1 MDTQAETKT
10 VCAGGKSLQKL
21 PEETRGLVTKFMA
34 YLERQGYYQDT
45 VYLQLVR
52 QLATDGANLLDPED
66 VKAKIAKRNWKDSVK
81 MLATYAYDAF
91 CKMEGISWQPPK
103 YKQKDSEI
111 YVPDEKDLDQLIAGT
126 HSKRMA
132 TYLQCLKETFADPGE
147 ILRLEWKD
155 IKDNIISINYP
166 VKGHLSGKMQVS
178 AKLISMLNALPKT
191 SKLVFPMKYHTAEQ
205 GFRKLRKRLAARL
218 QNPRLLNVSF
228 RSFRHFGG
236 TMLAE
241 YTQGN
246 VLTIQKMLRHKS
258 VLNTMKYV
266 HAVTFKDEDYEI
278 ATATT
283 PDEVKQLGTAGFV
296 KYDEMNGI
304 HFYRKP
310 KKFRSLT

>member
-1 MDTQAETKT
+1 
-10 VCAGGKSLQKL
+10 
-21 PEETRGLVTKFMA
+21 
-34 YLERQGYYQDT
+34 
-45 VYLQLVR
+45 
-52 QLATDGANLLDPED
+52 
-66 VKAKIAKRNWKDSVK
+66 
-81 MLATYAYDAF
+81 
-91 CKMEGISWQPPK
+91 
-103 YKQKDSEI
+103 
-111 YVPDEKDLDQLIAGT
+111 
-126 HSKRMA
+126 
-132 TYLQCLKETFADPGE
+132 
-147 ILRLEWKD
+147 LEWKD

-258 VLNTMKYV
+258 VLNTMKYI

-283 PDEVKQLGTAGFV
+283 TDEVKQLGTAGFV

-310 KKFRSLT
+310 KKFRSLQ